1 MEGRRDCTAVVA
13 GHICLDVIPDLSTLP
28 RGRLDVLFRPGRLL
42 EVGPVTFSTGGAVSN
57 TGLALNKLGI
67 PTQLMGKI
75 GDDMLGQAVQQIVSS
90 HGGHLTGGM
99 VVDETADTS
108 YTIIINPPDID
119 RIFLHCPGANDT
131 FGADDVRYD
140 VVAQARLFHLG
151 YPPVMKRMF
160 EANGAEL
167 IEIFRR
173 VKDLGVTTSLDM
185 ALPDPNSAAGRADWA
200 AIVQAVMPY
209 VDIFLPS
216 IEEILYM
223 VRRETYDDLCHSSM
237 KGSEAAHSSMKGSEA
252 AHSAGEAGPL
262 AAVTPALLSDLG
274 SQLLEM
280 GGTVVGFKLG
290 DRGLYL
296 RTAGQA
302 AIESL
307 GQARPSDPAAWAD
320 KELWAPCFQVDVVGT
335 TGAGDATIA
344 GFLGAL
350 LRDMPAEAA
359 LTAAVAVGACN
370 VEASD
375 ALSGIQPWDE
385 TTERL
390 DSGWARHHMDVA
402 APRWRF
408 DAHHQLW
415 VGPGDGGR

>member
-1 MEGRRDCTAVVA
+1 MDGRRDCTAVVA

-28 RGRLDVLFRPGRLL
+28 HGRLDALFRPGRLL

-75 GDDMLGQAVQQIVSS
+75 GDDMLGQAVQQIVSTHGS
-90 HGGHLTGGM
+90 HLAGGM

-108 YTIIINPPDID
+108 YTIIINPPDVD

-160 EANGAEL
+160 ETNGAEL
-167 IEIFRR
+167 IEIFQR

-209 VDIFLPS
+209 VDVFLPS

-223 VRRETYDDLCHSSM
+223 LRRATYDELSHSR
-237 KGSEAAHSSMKGSEA
+237 ED
-252 AHSAGEAGPL
+252 AGLL
-262 AAVTPALLSDLG
+262 AAITPSLLTDLS

-280 GGTVVGFKLG
+280 GGKIIGFKLG

-296 RTAGQA
+296 RTADQP

-307 GQARPSDPAAWAD
+307 GLAWPSDPAAWTD

-344 GFLGAL
+344 GFLSAL
-350 LRDMPAEAA
+350 LRDFSPQAS
-359 LTAAVAVGACN
+359 LTAAIMSVRSEMPGSC
-370 VEASD
+370 
-375 ALSGIQPWDE
+375 G
-385 TTERL
+385 
-390 DSGWARHHMDVA
+390 ARHGTAVR
-402 APRWRF
+402 PCRRWV
-408 DAHHQLW
+408 W
-415 VGPGDGGR
+415 W